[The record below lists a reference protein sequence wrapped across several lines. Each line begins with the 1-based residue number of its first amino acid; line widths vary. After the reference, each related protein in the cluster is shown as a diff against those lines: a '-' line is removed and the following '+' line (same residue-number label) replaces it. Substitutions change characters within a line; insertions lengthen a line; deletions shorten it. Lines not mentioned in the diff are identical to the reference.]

1 MPVSSARGYKLSK
14 TVESDLTRS
23 WPYST
28 LISLGMP
35 DVQDMQP
42 KSGVNLCMQLTDTD
56 TLLKPNI
63 KLLSTE
69 ISQIRVRCDVYKSV
83 QILTTDNLLV
93 YLMTLKLQRKTVQY
107 NSGIG
112 VV

>member
-1 MPVSSARGYKLSK
+1 MPVSFARGYKLSK
-14 TVESDLTRS
+14 TVESDLARS

-35 DVQDMQP
+35 NVQDMQT

-56 TLLKPNI
+56 ILLKPNV
-63 KLLSTE
+63 KLPSTE
-69 ISQIRVRCDVYKSV
+69 ISQIRVRCNVYKSV
-83 QILTTDNLLV
+83 QNLTTDKLLV
-93 YLMTLKLQRKTVQY
+93 YLMTLKLQRKTVQD

-112 VV
+112 VI